1 MGGGPAETAAMHIS
15 AMGDTAVVVDLG
27 GAIKESTLARVRAL
41 SLALQREPPAGVT
54 DVVPAATTV
63 TVFYDPAHGPE
74 ADALIAELKRRAERV
89 KPLKRKAIRTMT
101 IPVCYG
107 GEFGPDLAQVAAH
120 AGLDEAAVIAR
131 HRDATY
137 LVHAVGFMPG
147 FPYLGGL
154 DEKLHTPRRARPRP
168 KVPAGSVGIGG
179 GQTGIYPLASPG
191 GWNLIG
197 RSPLPLFRPED
208 EAPTYLRIGDRV
220 KFKPITAEEF
230 AAWK

>member
-1 MGGGPAETAAMHIS
+1 MRCRAAKIGRMQVS
-15 AMGDTAVVVDLG
+15 TLGDTAVVLELG

-41 SLALQREPPAGVT
+41 SLALQREPPPGVT

-63 TVFYDPAHGPE
+63 TVFYDVARFPGVE
-74 ADALIAELKRRAERV
+74 ALAAELRSRAERV
-89 KPLKRKAIRTMT
+89 QPLKRKAVRTMT
-101 IPVCYG
+101 VPVCYG
-107 GEFGPDLAQVAAH
+107 GEFGPDLAHVAAH
-120 AGLDEAAVIAR
+120 AGLDEAAAIAC
-131 HRDATY
+131 HSEATY

-154 DEKLHTPRRARPRP
+154 DEKLHTPRRSRPRTR
-168 KVPAGSVGIGG
+168 VPAGSVGIGG

-197 RSPLPLFRPED
+197 RTPVPLFRPG
-208 EAPTYLRIGDRV
+208 EAEPAWLRVGDRV
-220 KFKPITAEEF
+220 RFKPITPEEF